1 MQRSGFMEA
10 WLFDNDGSFQVKTLA
25 KVQKSSR

>member
-1 MQRSGFMEA
+1 MHRNGLIEA

-25 KVQKSSR
+25 KTQSRGF